1 MLKTNSNMPDS
12 STKTLTLWSP
22 ILILLI
28 AFTIAFLAGNVFGV
42 WVWMPIVIVYWFLIA
57 VIIWVNGGK
66 DLINRWI
73 APSEGAWYWNGLAL
87 VPLLPLLP
95 AFINNINLYFDRWIL
110 LLTIVFALVNPWFE
124 EAYWRGL
131 MLDCTSKWPNWISL
145 LFSSAFFTINHLP
158 LAVHSIP
165 IRYAIIPFF
174 VMGLIWGIV
183 YKKTKSLR
191 WVILGHFLVDFFAL
205 TIPSLL
211 NLYLPAG

>member
-1 MLKTNSNMPDS
+1 MPNS

-22 ILILLI
+22 ILILLV
-28 AFTIAFLAGNVFGV
+28 AFAIAFLGGNVFGV
-42 WVWMPIVIVYWFLIA
+42 WVWVPIVIAYWFLIA
-57 VIIWVNGGK
+57 VIIWINGGK
-66 DLINRWI
+66 ALIYRWI

-87 VPLLPLLP
+87 VPVLPLLP
-95 AFINNINLYFDRWIL
+95 TFINNLNLYSDQWIL

-131 MLDCTSKWPNWISL
+131 MLDRTREWHHWISL
-145 LFSSAFFTINHLP
+145 LYSSAFFTINHLP

-165 IRYAIIPFF
+165 IRFAIIPFF
-174 VMGLIWGIV
+174 VMGLVWSIV

-205 TIPSLL
+205 TIPALL
-211 NLYLPAG
+211 NLYLPYG